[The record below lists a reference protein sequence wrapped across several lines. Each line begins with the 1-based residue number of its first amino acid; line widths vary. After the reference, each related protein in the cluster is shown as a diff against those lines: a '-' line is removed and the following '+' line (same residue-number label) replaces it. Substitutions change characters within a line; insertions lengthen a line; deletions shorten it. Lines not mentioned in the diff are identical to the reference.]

1 MRILACADLHGVAER
16 FARAREAVAEHRPDV
31 VVLAGDLGGWG
42 GEGETLAA
50 LEPLASTVFAIGGNM
65 DGPGTVGDL
74 ARRGWLL
81 GGEPVVVSGVSFG
94 SLSVLT
100 ACDVLVVHIP
110 PRGTLDIAPN
120 GEHIGSRK
128 VREAIDLL
136 HPRVV
141 VCGHVHEAPGIE
153 RSGETLVV
161 NCSLGAGK
169 ARGALIEIEGEKV
182 SARLV

>member
-1 MRILACADLHGVAER
+1 MRILACADLHGIAER
-16 FARAREAVAEHRPDV
+16 MVRLRQLVGEHQPDV

-50 LEPLASTVFAIGGNM
+50 LDPLITPVLAIGGNM
-65 DGPGTVGDL
+65 DGPGIVSDL

-81 GGEPVVVSGVSFG
+81 GGEPIVFGGISFG
-94 SLSVLT
+94 SVSVLT
-100 ACDVLVVHIP
+100 PCDVLVAHIP
-110 PRGTLDIAPN
+110 PRGTLDVAPN

-128 VREAIDLL
+128 VRDAIEQL

-141 VCGHVHEAPGIE
+141 VCGHVHETPGIE
-153 RSGETLVV
+153 RTGDTLVV
-161 NCSLGAGK
+161 NCSTGAGK
-169 ARGALIEIEGEKV
+169 AQGALIEIEGEKV